1 VTLGNGDVV
10 DACTYEAPNW
20 IAGFLRTKGTGEE
33 EMHFLVNSNL
43 FDHHSFSFADIW
55 FTWYATRHA
64 ISYWE
69 SSGIPWIGYWS
80 LSE

>member
-55 FTWYATRHA
+55 FTWYATNPQ
-64 ISYWE
+64 YWE
-69 SSGIPWIGYWS
+69 SSGIP
-80 LSE
+80 